1 MVAITKLLFTLG
13 DRMQL
18 NTRTSFFTLALIS
31 VMLFAA
37 TTSSFAAPK
46 EKLVDM
52 TFPFSEESIYWPT
65 DKPFTPTVVFKGISD
80 GGYWYASNQY
90 AASEHGGTHVDA
102 PIHFSEQGR
111 TIGQIPLQEWIGP
124 AAKID
129 VTNKSLSNRD
139 YQLTVEDILAWEKK
153 HGRIPQGAWVIM
165 QSGIDG
171 RFYPNRK
178 EVLGTEKTGKAA
190 VAELHFPGFSPE
202 AVAFL
207 LAKRTITGIAID
219 TPSID
224 PGSSKDFKVHQELC
238 NAQKLALENIANLEK
253 IPESGALL
261 YVIPMFIKNGTGA
274 PARVFAELP

>member
-1 MVAITKLLFTLG
+1 MQRPLIPSLCTIGLVSAMLFSAVPAFSAPPEEKLL
-13 DRMQL
+13 
-18 NTRTSFFTLALIS
+18 
-31 VMLFAA
+31 
-37 TTSSFAAPK
+37 
-46 EKLVDM
+46 DM
-52 TFPFSEESIYWPT
+52 TFTFSEESIYWPT
-65 DKPFTPTVVFKGISD
+65 DKPFTPTVVAHGISD
-80 GGYWYASNQY
+80 GGRWYASNQY

-129 VTNKSLSNRD
+129 VSTQSLANRD
-139 YQLTVEDILAWEKK
+139 YQLSVDDILAWENR
-153 HGRIPQGAWVIM
+153 HGRLPQGAWVIM

-171 RFYPNRK
+171 RFYPNRR
-178 EVLGTEKTGKAA
+178 EVLGTDKSGKAA

-207 LAKRTITGIAID
+207 LAKRSITGIAID

-238 NAQKLALENIANLEK
+238 TAQKLALENIANLEK
-253 IPESGALL
+253 LPESGARL
-261 YVIPMFIKNGTGA
+261 YVIPMMIKNGTGA
-274 PARVFAELP
+274 PARVFAALP

>member
-1 MVAITKLLFTLG
+1 MRLTPFFLTL
-13 DRMQL
+13 
-18 NTRTSFFTLALIS
+18 SLIS
-31 VMLFAA
+31 MALF
-37 TTSSFAAPK
+37 SSVPSAFANPK
-46 EKLVDM
+46 GKIIDL

-65 DKPFTPTVVFKGISD
+65 DKPFTPTVVFKGKTD

-90 AASEHGGTHVDA
+90 AASEHGGTHADA

-124 AAKID
+124 AVKID
-129 VTNKSLSNRD
+129 VTGKSLSNRD
-139 YQLTVEDILAWEKK
+139 YQLTTDDILAWEKK

-178 EVLGTEKTGKAA
+178 EVLGTEKTGKDA

-202 AVAFL
+202 AVSFL
-207 LAKRTITGIAID
+207 ISKRTINGIAID

-224 PGSSKDFKVHQELC
+224 PGISKDFKVHRELC
-238 NAQKLALENIANLEK
+238 GAQKLALENIANLEK
-253 IPESGALL
+253 IPESGATL
-261 YVIPMFIKNGTGA
+261 YVIPMLIQNGTGA
-274 PARVFAELP
+274 PARVFALLP

>member
-1 MVAITKLLFTLG
+1 M
-13 DRMQL
+13 RL
-18 NTRTSFFTLALIS
+18 NTRRSYLTLSLLS
-31 VMLFAA
+31 VLLFAA
-37 TTSSFAAPK
+37 TASSNAAPK
-46 EKLVDM
+46 EKIVDM

-65 DKPFTPTVVFKGISD
+65 DKPFTPTTVFKGTTE

-102 PIHFSEQGR
+102 PIHFSKNGR
-111 TIGQIPLQEWIGP
+111 TIGQVPLQEWIGP

-129 VTNKSLSNRD
+129 VTGKSLANRD

-153 HGRIPQGAWVIM
+153 HGQIPQGAWVIM

-178 EVLGTEKTGKAA
+178 EVLGTGKTGKAA

-202 AVAFL
+202 AVSFL

-224 PGSSKDFKVHQELC
+224 PGTSRDFKVHQALC
-238 NAQKLALENIANLEK
+238 NAQKLALENIANLER
-253 IPESGALL
+253 IPESGAML

>member
-1 MVAITKLLFTLG
+1 MCPTTQRSLMALTIVSALLWTAG
-13 DRMQL
+13 
-18 NTRTSFFTLALIS
+18 SSAAAL
-31 VMLFAA
+31 
-37 TTSSFAAPK
+37 K
-46 EKLVDM
+46 EKIVDM
-52 TFPFSEESIYWPT
+52 TYPFAEESIYWPT
-65 DKPFTPTVVFKGISD
+65 DKPFTPTSVFRGITE

-102 PIHFSEQGR
+102 PVHFAERGR

-124 AAKID
+124 AVKID
-129 VTNKSLSNRD
+129 VTARTLSNRD

-153 HGRIPQGAWVIM
+153 HGRIPPGSWVIM

-190 VAELHFPGFSPE
+190 VAELRFPGFSPE
-202 AVAFL
+202 AVSFL
-207 LAKRTITGIAID
+207 VAQRTITGIAID

-224 PGSSKDFKVHQELC
+224 AGSSKDFRVHQVLC
-238 NAQKLALENIANLEK
+238 GAQKLALENIANLEK
-253 IPESGALL
+253 IPESGAML
-261 YVIPMFIKNGTGA
+261 YVIPMYIKDGTGA

>member
-1 MVAITKLLFTLG
+1 MQLNIRLSLFTL
-13 DRMQL
+13 
-18 NTRTSFFTLALIS
+18 TSII
-31 VMLFAA
+31 VMLFATA
-37 TTSSFAAPK
+37 TSYSTNSK
-46 EKLVDM
+46 KKLIDM
-52 TFPFSEESIYWPT
+52 TFHFSEESIYWPT
-65 DKPFTPTVVFKGISD
+65 DKSFSTTIVYNGISD
-80 GGYWYASNQY
+80 GGYWYSSNEY

-102 PIHFSEQGR
+102 PIHFSEHGR

-129 VTNKSLSNRD
+129 VTSKALSNRD
-139 YQLTVEDILAWEKK
+139 YQLTVEDIVAWEER
-153 HGRIPQGAWVIM
+153 HGRIPQGAWVVM

-190 VAELHFPGFSPE
+190 VSELHFPGFSPE

-224 PGSSKDFKVHQELC
+224 PGSSKDFRVHQELC
-238 NAQKLALENIANLEK
+238 KAQKLALENIANLDK

>member
-1 MVAITKLLFTLG
+1 M
-13 DRMQL
+13 
-18 NTRTSFFTLALIS
+18 RTTVRLSSFTLAFIP

-37 TTSSFAAPK
+37 AAYCAAAN
-46 EKLVDM
+46 EKLLDM

-65 DKPFTPTVVFKGISD
+65 DKPFTPTVVFKGITE

-102 PIHFSEQGR
+102 PIHFARNGR
-111 TIGQIPLQEWIGP
+111 TVGQVPLGEWIGP

-129 VTNKSLSNRD
+129 VTDNSLANRD
-139 YQLTVEDILAWEKK
+139 YLLTVGDILAWEKK
-153 HGRIPQGAWVIM
+153 HGAIPHGAWVIM

-171 RFYPNRK
+171 RFYPDRK

-207 LAKRTITGIAID
+207 LAKRQITGIAID

-224 PGSSKDFKVHQELC
+224 PGTSKDFKVHQQLC
-238 NAQKLALENIANLEK
+238 NAQKLALENIANLDRL
-253 IPESGALL
+253 PESGAML
-261 YVIPMFIKNGTGA
+261 YVMPMFIKNGTGA
-274 PARVFAELP
+274 PARVFAVLP